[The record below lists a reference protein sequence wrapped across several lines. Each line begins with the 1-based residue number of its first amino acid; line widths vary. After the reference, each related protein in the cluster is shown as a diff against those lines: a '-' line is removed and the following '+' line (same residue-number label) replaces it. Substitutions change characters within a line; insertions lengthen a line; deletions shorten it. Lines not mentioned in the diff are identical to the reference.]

1 MPTRIVMSWRSGR
14 GATGPR
20 DRMVL
25 MDFALLVV
33 VGAVLLGVTLQRT
46 SGMGTGLVL
55 SPALVLAIGPVTG
68 ILLTNMTTVVSA
80 AFLTVAVRADID
92 WGRYLRVAPA
102 ILIGAVPAALLV
114 HSADSGWLEV
124 IIGATLLLS
133 LAVTPLLRGR
143 EAEMSPAPAGLLA
156 GALGGFLNTAVGVAA
171 AAMLAYAQVTR
182 WDQRS
187 FAATLQPIFLTMGL
201 VSVITKLLVGTTGSG
216 GPPPWPLMV
225 AAIGSVPIG
234 VLLGGVIARRVS
246 SRTARAVAIG
256 VVVLGSTATLLRG
269 LGQVIGI

>member
-1 MPTRIVMSWRSGR
+1 MEIT
-14 GATGPR
+14 
-20 DRMVL
+20 
-25 MDFALLVV
+25 LLVV

-80 AFLTVAVRADID
+80 VFLTLAVRADID
-92 WGRYLRVAPA
+92 WGRYLRIAPA
-102 ILIGAVPAALLV
+102 ILVGAVPAALLV
-114 HSADSGWLEV
+114 HSVDSGWLEV
-124 IIGATLLLS
+124 IIGVALLGS
-133 LAVTPLLRGR
+133 LAVTPFLRGR
-143 EAEMSPAPAGLLA
+143 EAEMSPTPAGLLA

-201 VSVITKLLVGTTGSG
+201 VSVVTKLVVGAEGTGG
-216 GPPPWPLMV
+216 APPWPLVV

-234 VLLGGVIARRVS
+234 VLLGGVVARKVPPRIARRV
-246 SRTARAVAIG
+246 AVG
-256 VVVLGSTATLLRG
+256 VVLLGSAATLVRG
-269 LGQVIGI
+269 IGQVIGG

>member
-1 MPTRIVMSWRSGR
+1 MEI
-14 GATGPR
+14 
-20 DRMVL
+20 
-25 MDFALLVV
+25 ALLVV
-33 VGAVLLGVTLQRT
+33 VCAVLLGVTLQRT

-80 AFLTVAVRADID
+80 AFLTFAVRAEID
-92 WGRYLRVAPA
+92 WGRYLRIAPA
-102 ILIGAVPAALLV
+102 ILLGAIPAALLV
-114 HSADSGWLEV
+114 HSVESGLLEV
-124 IIGATLLLS
+124 IIGVSLLLS

-143 EAEMSPAPAGLLA
+143 EAEMPPTPAGLLA

-234 VLLGGVIARRVS
+234 VLLGGVVARRVS
-246 SRTARAVAIG
+246 SHTARAVAIG